1 MSSSLNHYTAN
12 VQVTDAVMHNKTP
25 LATSTFVIAVLAAN
39 VTDAQALIQEF
50 YGRSG
55 MSSKMINGVHTL
67 FRSAAP
73 NVPGAIRTV
82 SVTNITLVPDTV
94 AASTSAPVAVAAAP
108 VDTADPVVAATV
120 AATPVVTATAAA
132 TPAPAT
138 STATETTTAVPSV
151 INATASPAATT
162 AVTDTTTTTQ
172 QEVSA
177 PTLKPGGR
185 GRKTLT
191 VDPSA
196 STQTAAPVVAET
208 TSSTT
213 SAPTSSATAPA
224 AS

>member
-1 MSSSLNHYTAN
+1 MSSWPAGQSCLLAPCPGSSSEPQPFEGVSMSSSLNHYTAN

-39 VTDAQALIQEF
+39 VTGAQALIQEF

-94 AASTSAPVAVAAAP
+94 AASVPA
-108 VDTADPVVAATV
+108 PVVAAT
-120 AATPVVTATAAA
+120 PVS
-132 TPAPAT
+132 AT

-177 PTLKPGGR
+177 
-185 GRKTLT
+185 
-191 VDPSA
+191 
-196 STQTAAPVVAET
+196 Q
-208 TSSTT
+208 
-213 SAPTSSATAPA
+213 
-224 AS
+224 

>member
-1 MSSSLNHYTAN
+1 MSSSLNHYTAD

-25 LATSTFVIAVLAAN
+25 LSTSTFTVAVLAAN
-39 VTDAQALIQEF
+39 VTDAKALIQEF
-50 YGRSG
+50 YGRTG
-55 MSSKMINGVHTL
+55 MSSKIIDGVHTL
-67 FRSAAP
+67 YRAATP

-82 SVTNITLVPDTV
+82 TVTNVVLVTSPTAAVPV
-94 AASTSAPVAVAAAP
+94 AVSTSAPAAVAEAP
-108 VDTADPVVAATV
+108 VDTAAPVVAATV
-120 AATPVVTATAAA
+120 AA

>member
-94 AASTSAPVAVAAAP
+94 AASTSAPAVVAAP
-108 VDTADPVVAATV
+108 VDTPAPVVAATV
-120 AATPVVTATAAA
+120 AAPVVGA

-208 TSSTT
+208 TSS
-213 SAPTSSATAPA
+213 ATAPA

>member
-12 VQVTDAVMHNKTP
+12 VQVTDAVMHNKTR

-94 AASTSAPVAVAAAP
+94 ADSTSAPAAVAAAP
-108 VDTADPVVAATV
+108 VVAATSI
-120 AATPVVTATAAA
+120 VTATAAA

-151 INATASPAATT
+151 IDATASPAATT

-172 QEVSA
+172 QAVSA
-177 PTLKPGGR
+177 STLKPGGR

-208 TSSTT
+208 TSS
-213 SAPTSSATAPA
+213 ATAPA

>member
-94 AASTSAPVAVAAAP
+94 AASTSAPAAVATAP
-108 VDTADPVVAATV
+108 VDTAASVVAATV
-120 AATPVVTATAAA
+120 AAPVVAA
-132 TPAPAT
+132 TPTPAT
-138 STATETTTAVPSV
+138 STSTETATAVPSV

>member
-82 SVTNITLVPDTV
+82 SVTNITLVPSYCCRFYFGAGCCCCRSCGRRRDSSCCRNGCRH
-94 AASTSAPVAVAAAP
+94 AERRQLPRQLP
-108 VDTADPVVAATV
+108 L
-120 AATPVVTATAAA
+120 
-132 TPAPAT
+132 PAPQLRPRQPFR
-138 STATETTTAVPSV
+138 PSSMRLPHLLPPRPSL
-151 INATASPAATT
+151 TRRPRLSRFSP
-162 AVTDTTTTTQ
+162 
-172 QEVSA
+172 
-177 PTLKPGGR
+177 LR
-185 GRKTLT
+185 H
-191 VDPSA
+191 
-196 STQTAAPVVAET
+196 
-208 TSSTT
+208 
-213 SAPTSSATAPA
+213 
-224 AS
+224 

>member
-94 AASTSAPVAVAAAP
+94 AYSTSAPAAVAAAP
-108 VDTADPVVAATV
+108 VVAATS
-120 AATPVVTATAAA
+120 VVTATAAA

-177 PTLKPGGR
+177 QAPKPGGR

-208 TSSTT
+208 TSSAI
-213 SAPTSSATAPA
+213 SDPTSSATAPA

>member
-94 AASTSAPVAVAAAP
+94 AASTSAPAAVAAAP
-108 VDTADPVVAATV
+108 VATAAPVVAATV
-120 AATPVVTATAAA
+120 VNATPV
-132 TPAPAT
+132 PAT

>member
-94 AASTSAPVAVAAAP
+94 AASTSAPAAVAAAP
-108 VDTADPVVAATV
+108 VDTAAPVVAATV
-120 AATPVVTATAAA
+120 AATPVTAATAT
-132 TPAPAT
+132 APAT

>member
-94 AASTSAPVAVAAAP
+94 AASTSAPAVVAAAP
-108 VDTADPVVAATV
+108 VDTPTPVVAATV
-120 AATPVVTATAAA
+120 AATPVVTATATS

-151 INATASPAATT
+151 INATASPAAST

-196 STQTAAPVVAET
+196 SPQPAAPVVAET

>member
-25 LATSTFVIAVLAAN
+25 LATSTFTVAVLAAN

-82 SVTNITLVPDTV
+82 SVTNITLVPDAV
-94 AASTSAPVAVAAAP
+94 AASTSAPAAVAAAP
-108 VDTADPVVAATV
+108 VATAAPVVAATV
-120 AATPVVTATAAA
+120 VGA

>member
-82 SVTNITLVPDTV
+82 SVTNITLVPDAV
-94 AASTSAPVAVAAAP
+94 AASTSAPAAVAAAP
-108 VDTADPVVAATV
+108 VATAAPVVAATV
-120 AATPVVTATAAA
+120 VNATPV
-132 TPAPAT
+132 PAT

-172 QEVSA
+172 QAVSA

-191 VDPSA
+191 VDSSA
-196 STQTAAPVVAET
+196 STQTATPVVAET

-213 SAPTSSATAPA
+213 SAPTFSATAPA

>member
-1 MSSSLNHYTAN
+1 MSSSLNHYTAD

-94 AASTSAPVAVAAAP
+94 AASTSAPATAVAAA
-108 VDTADPVVAATV
+108 DTATPVVAASV
-120 AATPVVTATAAA
+120 AATPVLLPRNSSFQL
-132 TPAPAT
+132 PAPQLRPRQPFR
-138 STATETTTAVPSV
+138 PSSMRLPHLLPPRPSL
-151 INATASPAATT
+151 TQRPRLSRQFPLRHRSP
-162 AVTDTTTTTQ
+162 VD
-172 QEVSA
+172 VD
-177 PTLKPGGR
+177 GR
-185 GRKTLT
+185 
-191 VDPSA
+191 PSR
-196 STQTAAPVVAET
+196 
-208 TSSTT
+208 
-213 SAPTSSATAPA
+213 
-224 AS
+224 

>member
-94 AASTSAPVAVAAAP
+94 
-108 VDTADPVVAATV
+108 PVVG
-120 AATPVVTATAAA
+120 A

>member
-12 VQVTDAVMHNKTP
+12 VQVTDAVMHNKTR

-94 AASTSAPVAVAAAP
+94 AASTSAPAAVAAAP
-108 VDTADPVVAATV
+108 VDTAAPVVAATV
-120 AATPVVTATAAA
+120 ATTPVVTATAAA

-138 STATETTTAVPSV
+138 STATETTTVVPSV

-196 STQTAAPVVAET
+196 STQTAAPVAAET

-213 SAPTSSATAPA
+213 SAPTS
-224 AS
+224 

>member
-94 AASTSAPVAVAAAP
+94 AASTSAPAAIAAAP
-108 VDTADPVVAATV
+108 VDTAVQLLPLRL
-120 AATPVVTATAAA
+120 PLRWLRPRQLPL
-132 TPAPAT
+132 PAPQLRPRQPFR
-138 STATETTTAVPSV
+138 PS
-151 INATASPAATT
+151 SMRQPHLLPPQPSL
-162 AVTDTTTTTQ
+162 TQ
-172 QEVSA
+172 RPRLSRQF
-177 PTLKPGGR
+177 PLR
-185 GRKTLT
+185 H
-191 VDPSA
+191 
-196 STQTAAPVVAET
+196 
-208 TSSTT
+208 
-213 SAPTSSATAPA
+213 
-224 AS
+224 

>member
-120 AATPVVTATAAA
+120 AATPD
-132 TPAPAT
+132 PAT

-177 PTLKPGGR
+177 QAPKPGGR

>member
-82 SVTNITLVPDTV
+82 SVTNITLVPDPV
-94 AASTSAPVAVAAAP
+94 AASTSAPAAVAAAP
-108 VDTADPVVAATV
+108 VATAAPVVAATV
-120 AATPVVTATAAA
+120 VNATPV
-132 TPAPAT
+132 PAT

-208 TSSTT
+208 TSS
-213 SAPTSSATAPA
+213 ATAPA

>member
-82 SVTNITLVPDTV
+82 SVTNITMVPDTV
-94 AASTSAPVAVAAAP
+94 AASTSAPAAVATAP
-108 VDTADPVVAATV
+108 VDTAAPVVAATV
-120 AATPVVTATAAA
+120 AATPVVTAT
-132 TPAPAT
+132 PAPAT
-138 STATETTTAVPSV
+138 GTTTETTTAVPSV
-151 INATASPAATT
+151 IDATASPAATT

-172 QEVSA
+172 QAVSA
-177 PTLKPGGR
+177 STLKPG
-185 GRKTLT
+185 
-191 VDPSA
+191 
-196 STQTAAPVVAET
+196 
-208 TSSTT
+208 
-213 SAPTSSATAPA
+213 
-224 AS
+224 

>member
-108 VDTADPVVAATV
+108 VVG
-120 AATPVVTATAAA
+120 A

-208 TSSTT
+208 TSS
-213 SAPTSSATAPA
+213 ATAPA

>member
-1 MSSSLNHYTAN
+1 MSSSLNHYTAD

-25 LATSTFVIAVLAAN
+25 LATSTFVIAVLSAN

-55 MSSKMINGVHTL
+55 MSSKMINGVNTL

-82 SVTNITLVPDTV
+82 SVTNITLVPDPV
-94 AASTSAPVAVAAAP
+94 AASTSAPAAVAAAP
-108 VDTADPVVAATV
+108 VV

-138 STATETTTAVPSV
+138 GTATETTTAVPSV

-162 AVTDTTTTTQ
+162 TVTDTTTTTQ
-172 QEVSA
+172 EAVSA

-196 STQTAAPVVAET
+196 STQTAAPVVAEM
-208 TSSTT
+208 
-213 SAPTSSATAPA
+213 TSSATAPA